1 MMLGACTQKS
11 PEETVEAGMPDF
23 VPTADDTTQVTNLV
37 QSFLSNLVAGD
48 TEQAVSMLRDR
59 ESINPYTLEPD
70 SLDAVQLAAVTTTL
84 SSLDIKD
91 ASIES
96 IDFGQFSD
104 YTTVTCNVTAGAGY
118 NTKLVL
124 KPIKAKFIWCLAL
137 PVQ

>member
-59 ESINPYTLEPD
+59 ESI
-70 SLDAVQLAAVTTTL
+70 DAVQLAAVTTTL

-91 ASIES
+91 ASIEN
-96 IDFGQFSD
+96 IDFGQFTD

-118 NTKLVL
+118 NAKLIL
-124 KPIKAKFIWCLAL
+124 KPVKAKFIWRLAL
-137 PVQ
+137 P